1 MKLIEYK
8 DYKIVVSDEAL
19 LVKPIRDLFNK
30 DTSENKEKFMQQ
42 MSYMYFMIDPRSTYN
57 YIIDDNERSE
67 QIIIQEGLPKNFKPS
82 KDLQQAMEIYK
93 KHVVTTSY
101 LLLEDTKI
109 CIDNLRKFL
118 RNIDFDE
125 RDERTGKPIHTINT
139 VTAALDKIP
148 TLAQKLAEVEK
159 IVYKEIEEA
168 GRARGGNESK
178 HLFEE
183 GF

>member
-1 MKLIEYK
+1 
-8 DYKIVVSDEAL
+8 
-19 LVKPIRDLFNK
+19 
-30 DTSENKEKFMQQ
+30 
-42 MSYMYFMIDPRSTYN
+42 
-57 YIIDDNERSE
+57 
-67 QIIIQEGLPKNFKPS
+67 
-82 KDLQQAMEIYK
+82 MEIYK
-93 KHVVTTSY
+93 QHVITTSY
-101 LLLEDTKI
+101 LLLEDTKT

-125 RDERTGKPIHTINT
+125 RDERGKPIHTINT
-139 VTAALDKIP
+139 VTSALDKIP

>member
-67 QIIIQEGLPKNFKPS
+67 QIII
-82 KDLQQAMEIYK
+82 
-93 KHVVTTSY
+93 
-101 LLLEDTKI
+101 
-109 CIDNLRKFL
+109 
-118 RNIDFDE
+118 
-125 RDERTGKPIHTINT
+125 
-139 VTAALDKIP
+139 
-148 TLAQKLAEVEK
+148 
-159 IVYKEIEEA
+159 
-168 GRARGGNESK
+168 
-178 HLFEE
+178 
-183 GF
+183 

>member
-67 QIIIQEGLPKNFKPS
+67 
-82 KDLQQAMEIYK
+82 
-93 KHVVTTSY
+93 
-101 LLLEDTKI
+101 
-109 CIDNLRKFL
+109 
-118 RNIDFDE
+118 
-125 RDERTGKPIHTINT
+125 
-139 VTAALDKIP
+139 
-148 TLAQKLAEVEK
+148 
-159 IVYKEIEEA
+159 
-168 GRARGGNESK
+168 
-178 HLFEE
+178 
-183 GF
+183 